1 MGEGIFS
8 SIKRHEGSG
17 MAFEREAMKMSF
29 LEKIEAD
36 LKQAMK
42 NKEAERLSTLRMV
55 KTALKNREIE
65 KMAQVTDEE
74 AMKLLQSLVKQRR
87 ESIDQ
92 YTKAGRPELAEK
104 EAEEI
109 RVIEGYLPA
118 ALDEAA
124 ILKIVEDAIA
134 ETGASSAKEL
144 GVVMKAVMAK
154 LAGQTVD
161 GKVVNQLVRSKL
173 GA

>member
-1 MGEGIFS
+1 
-8 SIKRHEGSG
+8 

>member
-1 MGEGIFS
+1 
-8 SIKRHEGSG
+8 
-17 MAFEREAMKMSF
+17 MSF

-65 KMAQVTDEE
+65 KMAPVTDDE
-74 AMKLLQSLVKQRR
+74 AIKLLQSLVKQRR
-87 ESIDQ
+87 DSIDQ
-92 YTKAGRPELAEK
+92 YAKAGRPELAEK

-109 RVIEGYLPA
+109 KVIEGYLPA

-124 ILKIVEDAIA
+124 ILKIVEEAIA